1 MNGAT
6 DKPLFSRRLLLGF
19 LGFAICSFALSLYL
33 MGRSDHGAD
42 RYGPS
47 SYSISALG
55 YAGIGEVLQELGI
68 PVAKSRRNPHIQ
80 AKNGV
85 LIVAEPQLN
94 RLPQSVVPVLP
105 DAEKVLLVL
114 PKWRALD
121 RGERRGWIEKAERIL
136 SQQIEGILR
145 LVADK
150 AYVERRSSV
159 EQWTTNT
166 IGVAP
171 ELVRQVQLIKS
182 GLLKPIV
189 AAGDG
194 ILVGELRE
202 DDRLIWVL
210 SDPDVIANHALSP
223 EGKGFSFAI
232 ALINTIRG
240 SGPVVF
246 DETVHGFQLDASQS
260 AFRLL
265 FEFPY
270 VIITVQM
277 VIGVALLLWAT
288 MGRFGPPDVVEAPLA
303 VGKAGLIGNVADLMQ
318 FAGHERLI
326 IRNYVENTIRETARQ
341 LRAPKNLSYQQT
353 LQWLTHFAQ
362 RRGINHDCTAIAQFA
377 QELTASSGHVDSA
390 KFADVARQIYQWK
403 QEMLDG
409 PSIHSR
415 HH

>member
-80 AKNGV
+80 ARNGV

-277 VIGVALLLWAT
+277 VIGVALLLRSSRCRRGAARRWQ
-288 MGRFGPPDVVEAPLA
+288 GRA
-303 VGKAGLIGNVADLMQ
+303 
-318 FAGHERLI
+318 HR
-326 IRNYVENTIRETARQ
+326 
-341 LRAPKNLSYQQT
+341 
-353 LQWLTHFAQ
+353 Q
-362 RRGINHDCTAIAQFA
+362 RRRSDAVCRSRAADHPQLCREHDP
-377 QELTASSGHVDSA
+377 
-390 KFADVARQIYQWK
+390 R
-403 QEMLDG
+403 DG
-409 PSIHSR
+409 PAAPRAEEPVLPANPAVAHAFRSAAGNKSR
-415 HH
+415 LHRDRPIRSGAHRQQRACR